1 MTDYLLL
8 KRKII
13 LDLLEKFP
21 DIASKTLAKIARRDN
36 PKFFKDIEDARN
48 VIRRYRGTKGK
59 YTRETIKN
67 QKYYK

>member
-21 DIASKTLAKIARRDN
+21 DVSSNTLAKIARRDN